1 MKLKLL
7 LILVLAFSPA
17 CSSLQ
22 FKLGED
28 SRIKTGNKVVNKIEN
43 FRKEKGRTPVSLS
56 EIGIEEKEEG
66 PIYYQRKD
74 ETRYILWFGKELGES
89 VVYDSEKKKW
99 E

>member
-7 LILVLAFSPA
+7 LILVLAFSSA
-17 CSSLQ
+17 CSSLP
-22 FKLGED
+22 FGLSRD
-28 SRIKTGNKVVNKIEN
+28 SRIKTGNEIINKIES
-43 FRKEKGRTPVSLS
+43 FRKEKGRTPISLS
-56 EIGIEEKEEG
+56 EIGVEEKEEG